1 MDNTGA
7 SLAEAAKNIRLDS
20 RNIKVKLAII
30 PSQEVQEQMFQLLK
44 QHAEAQGNPDPKFGT
59 AIGSGPDF
67 LTLTVD
73 EAIEF
78 LQKLKFKP

>member
-1 MDNTGA
+1 
-7 SLAEAAKNIRLDS
+7 
-20 RNIKVKLAII
+20 
-30 PSQEVQEQMFQLLK
+30 MFQLLK
-44 QHAEAQGNPDPKFGT
+44 QHAESEGDPDPKFGT